1 MPIHLVKC
9 RVRLNRRRQSATSN
23 LDKQTVEHYSLP
35 RSHQL
40 TARPRYSPDFASRH
54 DILCRNRDGWRS
66 FSMDELK
73 VIGVEDGALLV
84 ASDEGARFRLAI
96 DDVLQSRLRQ
106 TSPEPGEVR
115 KLAPR
120 DIQAHIRSGMSAE
133 DVAAV
138 TGAPL
143 DYIQRFEGPV
153 LAEREYVIESALN
166 VAVHTAVE
174 TDPLAGGATFGSVI
188 RRRLAEMGA
197 IGERWASWKEQGGGW
212 IVKLTFVAEQIER
225 DARWSFDPKKSA
237 LVPLN
242 TEAVSLSQQGGLP
255 ANLLPRLRAVPL
267 DEAADAGRF
276 DSGAFRSAPG
286 ETGEATVIEAVS
298 MASIVEFDSGSHAA
312 HGSELDAAPAG
323 HHQTAD
329 LLEAL
334 RRRRGERDPM
344 DLEQEESMASQPT
357 TGTVRLIDIP
367 LDTAADEP
375 VVSKGTPSAGATRE
389 TGPLGKRRGRA
400 AMPSWDEIVF
410 GARSDDDL

>member
-1 MPIHLVKC
+1 M
-9 RVRLNRRRQSATSN
+9 
-23 LDKQTVEHYSLP
+23 E
-35 RSHQL
+35 
-40 TARPRYSPDFASRH
+40 
-54 DILCRNRDGWRS
+54 
-66 FSMDELK
+66 ELK

-84 ASDEGARFRLAI
+84 ASDEGTRFRLAI
-96 DDVLQSRLRQ
+96 DEVMQSRLRQ
-106 TSPEPGEVR
+106 SSPMPGAER

-143 DYIQRFEGPV
+143 EYIQRFEGPV

-174 TDPLAGGATFGSVI
+174 TDPLAGGATFGAVI
-188 RRRLAEMGA
+188 RSRLAEMGA

-237 LVPLN
+237 LAPLN
-242 TEAVSLSQQGGLP
+242 GEAVSLSQQGDLP

-267 DEAADAGRF
+267 DEMTETGRF

-286 ETGEATVIEAVS
+286 ETGETVIEAVS
-298 MASIVEFDSGSHAA
+298 MVSIVEFDSGSAA
-312 HGSELDAAPAG
+312 ADSDMDAAPAG

-344 DLEQEESMASQPT
+344 DLEQEESMASHPT

-367 LDTAADEP
+367 LDTATDIP

-389 TGPLGKRRGRA
+389 TGPLGKRKGRA
-400 AMPSWDEIVF
+400 TMPSWDEIVF
-410 GARSDDDL
+410 GARPDDDL